1 MSDFPEGVALII
13 GGSGGIGSAIARGLA
28 AEGATVA
35 ITYRH
40 RKDAAEEVATE
51 IRSAGGTCSVHQ
63 TELGNL
69 DSVQT
74 CLAGLAAEHG
84 QIHTIAH
91 AAGTHIDQPYISQ
104 VTPDQWRNTMDWD
117 VNGFFHVVHAGLPH
131 LRKSHGS
138 IVFVSSA
145 GLKRHPPGDV
155 LSVAPKAAIEA
166 LLRGIAREEGRYGV
180 RANAVAVGVVDAGM
194 FPRLVE
200 RGELSQEWIDAA
212 MRNTPLRRFG
222 TPGEIADA
230 AVFLALRRRNIAIRW
245 RRGSSPSSQ
254 TQTGGTPGSAAGQ
267 REASVPGARSR

>member
-1 MSDFPEGVALII
+1 
-13 GGSGGIGSAIARGLA
+13 
-28 AEGATVA
+28 
-35 ITYRH
+35 
-40 RKDAAEEVATE
+40 
-51 IRSAGGTCSVHQ
+51 VHQ

-230 AVFLALRRRNIAIRW
+230 AVFLASARARYIT
-245 RRGSSPSSQ
+245 GQ
-254 TQTGGTPGSAAGQ
+254 TLFVDGGYTL
-267 REASVPGARSR
+267 